1 MLFLGFFRVQLRDEL
16 SHLLTPRIPEAGF
29 ALSTCLGRLH
39 GHAGWGEHLSV
50 RKSQKEATRQRVL
63 DAARDLFETK
73 GFDATTVREIASQ
86 AGVSVGSVFTTFSS
100 KNDILSQVMA
110 DRLDALYAELDRL
123 VPHLRGSTADRL
135 RSIFAIHYAFET
147 RRTRLFLAHIAA
159 AYNWTLSP
167 SSRPYGRNPRLR
179 LVIRDCLTEGIVRGD
194 VDPAADLEVIVD
206 ALMASYAWTYR
217 LAAWEDADAEAMG
230 KVMDRHIGL
239 IASGFRAP
247 APANR

>member
-1 MLFLGFFRVQLRDEL
+1 MPGACTAD
-16 SHLLTPRIPEAGF
+16 
-29 ALSTCLGRLH
+29 
-39 GHAGWGEHLSV
+39 AGWGEHLSV

-73 GFDATTVREIASQ
+73 GFDATTVREIASL
-86 AGVSVGSVFTTFSS
+86 ASVSVGSVFTTFSS
-100 KNDILSQVMA
+100 KSDILSQVMA

-123 VPHLRGSTADRL
+123 VPHLRGTTPDRL
-135 RSIFAIHYAFET
+135 QSIFAIHYAFET
-147 RRTRLFLAHIAA
+147 RRTRLFLAHIAS

-167 SSRPYGRNPRLR
+167 SSRPYGRNQRLR
-179 LVIRDCLTEGIVRGD
+179 LVIRDCLTDGIARGD

>member
-1 MLFLGFFRVQLRDEL
+1 M
-16 SHLLTPRIPEAGF
+16 
-29 ALSTCLGRLH
+29 
-39 GHAGWGEHLSV
+39 SV
-50 RKSQKEATRQRVL
+50 RKSQKEATRQRVI

-73 GFDATTVREIASQ
+73 GYEATTVREIATL
-86 AGVSVGSVFTTFSS
+86 AAVSVGSVFTTFAS
-100 KNDILSQVMA
+100 KGDILSQVMA

-123 VPHLRGSTADRL
+123 APHLRGSTADRL

-179 LVIRDCLTEGIVRGD
+179 NVIRDCLAEGVGRGD
-194 VDPAADLEVIVD
+194 VDPKADLEVAVD

-217 LAAWEDADAEAMG
+217 LAAWENADAEALSA
-230 KVMDRHIGL
+230 VMDRHIGL
-239 IASGFRAP
+239 ICNGFRAP
-247 APANR
+247 LAANQ

>member
-1 MLFLGFFRVQLRDEL
+1 
-16 SHLLTPRIPEAGF
+16 
-29 ALSTCLGRLH
+29 
-39 GHAGWGEHLSV
+39 LSV
-50 RKSQKEATRQRVL
+50 RKSQKEATRQRVI

-73 GFDATTVREIASQ
+73 GYDATTVREIATL
-86 AGVSVGSVFTTFSS
+86 AAVSVGSVFTTFAS
-100 KNDILSQVMA
+100 KGDILSQVMA

-123 VPHLRGSTADRL
+123 APHLRGSTADRL

-179 LVIRDCLTEGIVRGD
+179 NVIRDCLAEGVGRGD
-194 VDPAADLEVIVD
+194 VDPKVDLDVAVD

-217 LAAWEDADAEAMG
+217 LAAWENADAETLSA
-230 KVMDRHIGL
+230 VMDRHIGL
-239 IASGFRAP
+239 ICDGFRAP
-247 APANR
+247 RPANQ